1 MKSIFN
7 KYLVLAFFAF
17 AISVFSPSFAQ
28 VVPPTVMAQVQ
39 VLLKSKGL
47 NEEDVKA
54 RLKAKGLD
62 VDKMSQ
68 EELIKNRAEIE
79 KTISE
84 MEAEKN
90 SGKTASEANVG
101 VKEGKELVVAPK
113 DKLDMVSADPVPTSK
128 VEILTDKLQEK
139 TADKLAPSAIY
150 GHSIFRQK
158 SIEVYRVS
166 KDASPP
172 ESYVL
177 AAGDKL
183 NILIFGKSQADLSY
197 EINSGGFI
205 QPNLMPKVFL
215 GGLTLY

>member
-1 MKSIFN
+1 MISSFK
-7 KYLVLAFFAF
+7 KALACF
-17 AISVFSPSFAQ
+17 VFLFLTLGSFESFAQ
-28 VVPPTVMAQVQ
+28 NVPNTVIAQVQ
-39 VLLKSKGL
+39 AMLRSKGL

-90 SGKTASEANVG
+90 SGKTASESNVG
-101 VKEGKELVVAPK
+101 VKEGKDLGVSPK
-113 DKLDMVSADPVPTSK
+113 EKLDVVSADPLPTSK

-139 TADKLAPSAIY
+139 TADKLAPSSIY
-150 GHSIFRQK
+150 GHSIFREK

-172 ESYVL
+172 ESYIL
-177 AAGDKL
+177 APGDKI
-183 NILIFGKSQADLSY
+183 NILIFG
-197 EINSGGFI
+197 
-205 QPNLMPKVFL
+205 
-215 GGLTLY
+215 